1 MREWHWHG
9 NGTRAAACQLHARQ
23 PGSAGPESMPPLR
36 HAIPAMMSHPRAT
49 VRTCSMQGVVPQTI
63 TWYLPIL
70 LRLNM
75 V

>member
-1 MREWHWHG
+1 MPPCH
-9 NGTRAAACQLHARQ
+9 TTAAARPQQVL
-23 PGSAGPESMPPLR
+23 
-36 HAIPAMMSHPRAT
+36 